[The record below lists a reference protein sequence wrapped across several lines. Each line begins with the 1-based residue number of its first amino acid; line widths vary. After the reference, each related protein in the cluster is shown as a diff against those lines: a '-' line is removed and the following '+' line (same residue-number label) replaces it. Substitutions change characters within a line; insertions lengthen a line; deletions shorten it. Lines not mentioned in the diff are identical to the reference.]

1 MQSLMQLLQQ
11 GSRGMQQI
19 DKNQMQQAGNFDR
32 QQISEFHD
40 MLHQI
45 GTATNDTFSKL
56 ADKMDLMMH
65 GKNAV
70 NVQDYLSQPNPLQ
83 AYNKKLK

>member
-1 MQSLMQLLQQ
+1 MQALMQMLQQ
-11 GSRGMQQI
+11 GGHGMQQLS
-19 DKNQMQQAGNFDR
+19 NQSDQQAGNFDR
-32 QQISEFHD
+32 QQINQFHD

-70 NVQDYLSQPNPLQ
+70 NVQNYLSQPNPLQ